1 MTLGKI
7 SLPLFLWG
15 CVAAS
20 FGAMEFKAAD
30 ITTVKNIVERNEGSG
45 AVPAKVNDKI
55 GENSMVST
63 AAASMAELTFADT
76 SITRMGSNTQFSFK
90 SKERLVKLE
99 QGTILIH
106 TPPGNGGATVD
117 CGGVTGAVSGTTFMA
132 SRDGVGNVLFVLL
145 EGQGGL
151 KVTAGGSTT
160 VIRPGQ
166 AASVGAESVKEAAG
180 ALSSEKSSA
189 GPTAGSSSPGG
200 DEKGP
205 GTGASAGPATGG
217 GDAGG
222 GALPTPKIQVFDV
235 DVKRVV
241 ATSPLVVEFKAELPS
256 ASKIEKVVET
266 QQQAVKEGKLEKLE
280 VEAVAVKTGD
290 GDLLVGAP
298 KVEKEE
304 FVIVN
309 KKMDVVGKAQGGGDG
324 MDIDTAAGPGA
335 GGGTPVA
342 AAPVPRAE
350 APAPPPP
357 PAVNPVVSVVSQV
370 ATQTPAPILAPSS
383 LNLSFANGTGTI
395 TLDRAALQ
403 ATAVTLSGLSGLPAT
418 VIIPAGSTSVSFAA
432 APRNFFPGL
441 QNPTDPASAYLAST
455 VTASAGTLTDSANA
469 YPAWFDLNAIR
480 AANPAR
486 RLLSQPGSVEL
497 AALDNFF
504 YFTGQAGASLAG
516 APSTFFSTIHQAR
529 NLSWGQVESLGRL
542 SQLYAAQTS
551 DYFFMG
557 NLSAGTAAVP
567 DVNLQNRDR
576 VIFAD
581 TIRIDPTVASATIIS
596 DFPGAKIPDG
606 NLVGLAR
613 NLDLSTQG
621 LSGSFSWFV
630 DQVSLRIDGDPLAFG
645 AFNGDFVSYLRH
657 TKSSG
662 DTATVTLLDRIG
674 STPLAPEGSSD
685 NGLSV
690 TFSDFGNSAIH
701 QAQSVVS
708 GGATTGTYQPDRGT
722 TLLTA
727 GFGPVDPLGQFTLA
741 TFDASSGAEGYLT
754 SWSVQLV
761 QRLAISLDNGVGKS
775 FSLVAG
781 NGGLFLKNTLW
792 DLGGTQAEFATT
804 GNLFLGSD
812 SFFFPGNSLRME
824 AAGSAELV
832 DVKVLGN
839 AAAGSEVVVRAR
851 QDVTLTD
858 TAIKEVGGQIEVAS
872 LNGSVQLL
880 APDQLLGGTSPST
893 ETKHV
898 ELQAE
903 KAVKITGATVVDL
916 DTSAGAK
923 PSTTPVS
930 TVPNSGSQNLAVVR
944 SGDALEL
951 RNVVIRGF
959 HGTRLENGAGRVLM
973 SGSSVRDFKIKE
985 LTGMAVN
992 ADAKIQMA
1000 AYDSA
1005 GRLEGE
1011 MVVENQLPV
1020 ATKLA
1025 SQIDNT
1031 ITGTLGNTL
1040 VHAKDV
1046 ELAARTVRFN
1056 DATIAAMNSIT
1067 ARANTIL
1074 IQNSFMTVVQ
1084 NTGMINMYVSSG
1096 LVNQNFGSVVDGR
1109 LNFAG
1114 LNTFTIGNNS
1124 FAIGNQT
1131 QLNAAY
1137 GTNLIEIPN
1146 GGTPQAGKVNV
1157 LKL

>member
-1 MTLGKI
+1 MILRKI
-7 SLPLFLWG
+7 SLPLFLWAS
-15 CVAAS
+15 VAAS

-180 ALSSEKSSA
+180 ALSSDKSSA
-189 GPTAGSSSPGG
+189 GPTAGSSRPGG

-205 GTGASAGPATGG
+205 GPAAGAGPVTGG

-432 APRNFFPGL
+432 DPRNFFPGL

-567 DVNLQNRDR
+567 HVNLQNRDR

-741 TFDASSGAEGYLT
+741 TFDASSEAEGYLT
-754 SWSVQLV
+754 SWSVQLF

-804 GNLFLGSD
+804 GNLFLDSD

-858 TAIKEVGGQIEVAS
+858 TAVKEVGGQIDVAS

-930 TVPNSGSQNLAVVR
+930 TVPNSGPQNLAVVR

-1124 FAIGNQT
+1124 FAIGNQS

>member
-1 MTLGKI
+1 
-7 SLPLFLWG
+7 
-15 CVAAS
+15 
-20 FGAMEFKAAD
+20 
-30 ITTVKNIVERNEGSG
+30 
-45 AVPAKVNDKI
+45 
-55 GENSMVST
+55 
-63 AAASMAELTFADT
+63 
-76 SITRMGSNTQFSFK
+76 
-90 SKERLVKLE
+90 
-99 QGTILIH
+99 
-106 TPPGNGGATVD
+106 
-117 CGGVTGAVSGTTFMA
+117 
-132 SRDGVGNVLFVLL
+132 
-145 EGQGGL
+145 
-151 KVTAGGSTT
+151 
-160 VIRPGQ
+160 
-166 AASVGAESVKEAAG
+166 
-180 ALSSEKSSA
+180 
-189 GPTAGSSSPGG
+189 
-200 DEKGP
+200 
-205 GTGASAGPATGG
+205 
-217 GDAGG
+217 
-222 GALPTPKIQVFDV
+222 
-235 DVKRVV
+235 
-241 ATSPLVVEFKAELPS
+241 
-256 ASKIEKVVET
+256 
-266 QQQAVKEGKLEKLE
+266 
-280 VEAVAVKTGD
+280 
-290 GDLLVGAP
+290 
-298 KVEKEE
+298 
-304 FVIVN
+304 
-309 KKMDVVGKAQGGGDG
+309 
-324 MDIDTAAGPGA
+324 
-335 GGGTPVA
+335 
-342 AAPVPRAE
+342 
-350 APAPPPP
+350 
-357 PAVNPVVSVVSQV
+357 
-370 ATQTPAPILAPSS
+370 
-383 LNLSFANGTGTI
+383 LN
-395 TLDRAALQ
+395 RAALQ

-432 APRNFFPGL
+432 DPRNFFPGL

-516 APSTFFSTIHQAR
+516 APSTFFSTTHQAR

-551 DYFFMG
+551 DYFFIG

-581 TIRIDPTVASATIIS
+581 TIRIDPAVASTTTIS

-708 GGATTGTYQPDRGT
+708 GGAITGTYQPDRGT

-741 TFDASSGAEGYLT
+741 TFDASSGAEGFLT
-754 SWSVQLV
+754 SWSVELV
-761 QRLAISLDNGVGKS
+761 QRLAISLDNGVGKN

-804 GNLFLGSD
+804 GNLFLDSD

-880 APDQLLGGTSPST
+880 APDQLLGGSSPST

-930 TVPNSGSQNLAVVR
+930 TVPNSGPQNLAVVR

-1031 ITGTLGNTL
+1031 ITGTLGNTS

-1124 FAIGNQT
+1124 FAIGNQS